1 MPDCKLLTTRVKM
14 TMPTWSF
21 EEVRVL
27 RYFSMV
33 GFAVTVTTSSY
44 ETIGAPP
51 SLDGVLH
58 SHFTVE
64 AVGAN
69 ALRSDGVPGALGSL
83 VVNKSDTWEP
93 GPSLH

>member
-1 MPDCKLLTTRVKM
+1 
-14 TMPTWSF
+14 MPTLSF
-21 EEVRVL
+21 EEARVL

-58 SHFTVE
+58 SYSTVD
-64 AVGAN
+64 AVGAD
-69 ALRSDGVPGALGSL
+69 AVKSDGVPGALGSL

-93 GPSLH
+93 GPSPAMLIAAT